1 MAMQAN
7 LQHLKIILSP
17 SRLRKYSHRKYEAG
31 ELEEL
36 LRVSKDRAFFCHPVM
51 KKIRA
56 KSITNKKLDNNQ
68 IVVCTGLENLPTPF
82 LKKKAGPKK

>member
-7 LQHLKIILSP
+7 LQHLKIILTP
-17 SRLRKYSHRKYEAG
+17 SQLEKYGRQKYEAS

-36 LRVSKDRAFFCHPVM
+36 MRVPKDRAFFCHPVM

-68 IVVCTGLENLPTPF
+68 IVVCTGLENLPTAA
-82 LKKKAGPKK
+82 KKKNKFKK